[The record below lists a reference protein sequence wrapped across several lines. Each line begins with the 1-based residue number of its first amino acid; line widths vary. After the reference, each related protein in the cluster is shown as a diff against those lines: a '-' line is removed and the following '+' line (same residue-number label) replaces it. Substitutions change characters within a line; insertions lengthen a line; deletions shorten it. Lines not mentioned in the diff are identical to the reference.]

1 MYNNTYMRTLLKN
14 AIGKLEVLK
23 GKELIGILAV
33 IFAIFVVMG
42 LLAGYVIN
50 RLGGEAPDNSPN
62 RVVVSAEPV
71 SEAIYSGKVVFVDAH
86 IFQND
91 EVSFKLVDEKS
102 KDIILLKTSDQ
113 KLEVVEGQRVEARG
127 ALVKTKDGKRD
138 ILVVSKGVLKNAN

>member
-1 MYNNTYMRTLLKN
+1 MRTLLKN

-71 SEAIYSGKVVFVDAH
+71 SEAIYSGKVVFVDPH

-138 ILVVSKGVLKNAN
+138 ILVVSKVVLRNAN